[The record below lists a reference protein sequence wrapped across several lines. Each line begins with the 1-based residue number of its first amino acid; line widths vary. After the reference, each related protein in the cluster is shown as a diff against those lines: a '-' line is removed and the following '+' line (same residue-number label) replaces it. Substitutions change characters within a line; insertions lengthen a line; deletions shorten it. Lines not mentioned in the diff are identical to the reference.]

1 MLVPGVIASLL
12 CAVVEFIMDKKS
24 RRSWR
29 RDGPVRKTYFAF
41 HQFYMLNFRL
51 SNFQS
56 AVFRDMC
63 ESLRFAADFR
73 AGDHRLVH
81 AASPAAGIVGAAAA
95 AAAMPNAAEAIEE
108 KKRLLFLLQK
118 QELV

>member
-1 MLVPGVIASLL
+1 
-12 CAVVEFIMDKKS
+12 
-24 RRSWR
+24 
-29 RDGPVRKTYFAF
+29 
-41 HQFYMLNFRL
+41 MLNFRL

-56 AVFRDMC
+56 AVFRDMW

-108 KKRLLFLLQK
+108 KKRLLFLFPK